1 MPASGPK
8 YLPCSVIAAWRCFTR
23 ISGFT
28 CATASTT
35 HAAPKD
41 ATTVA
46 AKSLRFIVLSPQED
60 DTLQQTPVPRGLFR
74 ASAQSRSV
82 LGDRPYLAVV
92 HVRGHAAHDAV
103 RIISARSLA
112 KRLQLGPQILGVLP
126 GEPWILRRNAG
137 TCRTVATGACR
148 NAFRR
153 IAAAPDLLSQGD
165 QVLIGG
171 DRGLEL
177 LGGIVG
183 SEALD
188 VGLRK
193 IGHHAHHHRAFA
205 RRLLAVLRLEIAQ
218 LLFKV
223 FGELAGELR
232 VRGRGAVAIGG
243 VTRRAHLHCD
253 ALPSRQV
260 GSRGQL
266 LRERRASTACGET
279 GAERQETNHR

>member
-60 DTLQQTPVPRGLFR
+60 DTLQQTPVLRGLFR
-74 ASAQSRSV
+74 VSAQSRSV

-137 TCRTVATGACR
+137 TCRTVTTRACW

-165 QVLIGG
+165 QVLVGSG
-171 DRGLEL
+171 RGLEL

-183 SEALD
+183 GEALH
-188 VGLRK
+188 VGLRE

-218 LLFKV
+218 LLAQIFR
-223 FGELAGELR
+223 ELAGDLR
-232 VRGRGAVAIGG
+232 VRGRGAVAVGG
-243 VTRRAHLHCD
+243 VARRADLRRD

-260 GSRGQL
+260 GFHRRW
-266 LRERRASTACGET
+266 LRERRAGTASGET
-279 GAERQETNHR
+279 GTERQEANHL